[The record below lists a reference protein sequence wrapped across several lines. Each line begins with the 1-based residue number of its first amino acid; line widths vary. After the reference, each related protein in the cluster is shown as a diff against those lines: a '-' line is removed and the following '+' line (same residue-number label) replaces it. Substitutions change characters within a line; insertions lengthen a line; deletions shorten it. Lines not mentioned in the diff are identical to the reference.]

1 MPLLQLTEE
10 QTRTWTRTQ
19 KDRWLFEKVYRG
31 DVPQLTFR
39 SAITGFMLGGILSAT
54 ALYIGGKRRPSTHRL
69 LDQYHSGSRSM
80 AIVDKDVRSASV
92 RALGRATILTIDKR
106 TFLRR
111 VHEDPS
117 LAYRI
122 MEAMSHRIRQLAGEL
137 THLKT
142 RNPF

>member
-1 MPLLQLTEE
+1 MNEE
-10 QTRTWTRTQ
+10 A
-19 KDRWLFEKVYRG
+19 LGKVYQDRELVIRQG
-31 DVPQLTFR
+31 EVGNCMYVIQSGQVEIFR
-39 SAITGFMLGGILSAT
+39 EESGQEV
-54 ALYIGGKRRPSTHRL
+54 RL
-69 LDQYHSGSRSM
+69 RVAGANEFFGEM

-92 RALGRATILTIDKR
+92 RALGRATIMTIDKR

>member
-1 MPLLQLTEE
+1 MNEE
-10 QTRTWTRTQ
+10 S
-19 KDRWLFEKVYRG
+19 LGKVYQDRELVIRQGEVG
-31 DVPQLTFR
+31 DCMYVIQSGQVEIFR
-39 SAITGFMLGGILSAT
+39 EEGGQEV
-54 ALYIGGKRRPSTHRL
+54 RL
-69 LDQYHSGSRSM
+69 RVAGANEFFGEM

>member
-1 MPLLQLTEE
+1 MNEE
-10 QTRTWTRTQ
+10 S
-19 KDRWLFEKVYRG
+19 LGKVYQDRELVIRQG
-31 DVPQLTFR
+31 EVGNCMYVIQSGQVEIFR
-39 SAITGFMLGGILSAT
+39 EEGGQEV
-54 ALYIGGKRRPSTHRL
+54 RL
-69 LDQYHSGSRSM
+69 RVAGANEFFGEM

-92 RALGRATILTIDKR
+92 RALGRATIMTIDKR

-122 MEAMSHRIRQLAGEL
+122 METMSHRIRQLAEEL
-137 THLKT
+137 ARLKT

>member
-1 MPLLQLTEE
+1 MNDESLG
-10 QTRTWTRTQ
+10 
-19 KDRWLFEKVYRG
+19 KVYQDREMVIRQG
-31 DVPQLTFR
+31 EVGNCMYVIQSGQVEIFR
-39 SAITGFMLGGILSAT
+39 EEGGQEV
-54 ALYIGGKRRPSTHRL
+54 RL
-69 LDQYHSGSRSM
+69 RVAGASEFFGEM

-92 RALGRATILTIDKR
+92 RALGRATIMTIDKR

-122 MEAMSHRIRQLAGEL
+122 MEAMSRRIRQLGEEL
-137 THLKT
+137 AQLKT